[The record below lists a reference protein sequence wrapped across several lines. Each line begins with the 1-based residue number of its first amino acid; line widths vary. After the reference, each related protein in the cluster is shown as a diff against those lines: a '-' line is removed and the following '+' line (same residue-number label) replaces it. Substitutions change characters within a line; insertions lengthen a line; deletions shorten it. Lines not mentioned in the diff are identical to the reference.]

1 MERKS
6 FKFELKAVDE
16 ESGSFEGI
24 ASAYRKT
31 PDKVKDIV
39 DPGAFT
45 KTINDNGG
53 KTLLT
58 YPPHDIDS
66 IVGEGELIDT
76 PNGLMIKGS
85 IIPELSMA
93 KDAYHLL
100 KRGIIK
106 TLSIGYEVVKQEMVN
121 GIRHLKEIKLY
132 EVALVPG
139 GFAADDMAL
148 ITSVKTEFENRLD
161 AVEQEIKSGRTF
173 SAEKIKVAIKSL
185 GDLLKEIENAQ
196 IVDLTGEDDS
206 DSTSEN
212 TEPSEDT
219 QEDKEAAEIDGA
231 IARIEQNINT
241 QTVEAK
247 IDNILTKIRSN

>member
-6 FKFELKAVDE
+6 FKFEIKAINE
-16 ESGSFEGI
+16 ESGTFEGI

-45 KTINDNGG
+45 KTINDNDG

-58 YPPHDIDS
+58 YPPHNIES
-66 IVGEGELIDT
+66 IVGEGELMDT
-76 PNGLMIKGS
+76 PNGLMVKGT

-93 KDAYHLL
+93 NDAYLLL

-106 TLSIGYEVVKQEMVN
+106 TLSIGYEVIKQEIIN

-139 GFAADDMAL
+139 GLAADDMAL
-148 ITSVKTEFENRLD
+148 IASVKTEFENRLD

-173 SAEKIKVAIKSL
+173 NAEKIKVAIKSL
-185 GDLLKEIENAQ
+185 GDLLKEIENTQ

-212 TEPSEDT
+212 TEPSKDT

-247 IDNILTKIRSN
+247 IDNILKKLKEK